1 MKTRRTLPAT
11 LAILFFIIVMSSC
24 EEDFV
29 TIGTDII
36 GDQVNDAELY
46 DAGTVVS
53 YSKLLLPIQTNGLPS
68 YQLGVYN
75 DPIYGKTTSNLLSQL
90 FMDVPD
96 PNFGYRTVLDSV
108 VLYIPFYNELT
119 ITDNDSVYSVDSLY
133 GNQPINI
140 SAYESNYFLRE
151 IDPDSNF
158 EEAQLYYSNQSSLF
172 EGFLGEELL
181 AIEDYIP
188 SSDPHILTEKIWDT
202 TTEAFDTIRSTIA
215 PGLRAK
221 LPSNFFKEKI
231 IGMAGTTELMNNNN
245 FKEYFRGLYFDTEAI
260 NPDGSLFL
268 FNIDNAS
275 VTMYYR
281 YYENPLEIDGSID
294 PDNIEL
300 DGTFSFS
307 FAGINVNT
315 FENNIPASIQ
325 SALSNSDTIN
335 GEERLY
341 LKGGEGIITVID
353 LFGKDLDENGVADEL
368 DILREK
374 EWLINEA
381 NLIFYVDQDNV
392 PGGDTE
398 PERITIY
405 DINNNTILEDYKFD
419 ITSGEEPVNAVNV
432 HLGRLER
439 GSDDQG
445 DYYKI
450 RITSHVSNL
459 INKDSTN
466 VPLGLLVSH
475 NVLLAGY
482 QDTTEEQSPGID
494 KVPVGS
500 VISPEGTILYGN
512 ATTNEEKRL
521 KLQIFYTEPN

>member
-11 LAILFFIIVMSSC
+11 LAILFFIIVLSSC

-29 TIGTDII
+29 TIGADII
-36 GDQVNDAELY
+36 GDQVSDAELY
-46 DAGTVVS
+46 DAGTVIS
-53 YSKLLLPIQTNGLPS
+53 YSKMLLPVQTNALPS
-68 YQLGVYN
+68 YQLGIYN

-90 FMDVPD
+90 FMDVSD
-96 PNFGYRTVLDSV
+96 PNFGYNISLDSV
-108 VLYIPFYNELT
+108 VLYVPYFSILN
-119 ITDNDSVYSVDSLY
+119 ITDNDSVYTTDSIF

-140 SAYESNYFLRE
+140 SVFESNYFLRD
-151 IDPDSNF
+151 IDPESNF
-158 EEAQLYYSNQSSLF
+158 EEAQLYYSNQSALF
-172 EGFLGEELL
+172 EGFLGEELV
-181 AIEDYIP
+181 AIEEFVP
-188 SSDPHILTEKIWDT
+188 SSDPYILTEKVWDT
-202 TTEAFDTIRSTIA
+202 ATSAFDTIRTTAS

-221 LPSNFFKEKI
+221 LPVDFFKQKI
-231 IGMAGTTELMNNNN
+231 INMEGTAELLNNNN
-245 FKEYFRGLYFDTEAI
+245 FKEYFRGMYFHSESM
-260 NPDGSLFL
+260 NQDGSLFL
-268 FNIDNAS
+268 FNIDNAK

-281 YYENPLEIDGSID
+281 YYESPLEIDGSTD
-294 PDNIEL
+294 PDNTEQK
-300 DGTFSFS
+300 GTYSFSFS
-307 FAGINVNT
+307 GINVNT

-325 SALSNSDTIN
+325 SALFNPDMEN
-335 GEERLY
+335 GEEKLY

-398 PERITIY
+398 PERITIF
-405 DINNNTILEDYKFD
+405 DIKNNTILEDYKID
-419 ITSGEEPVNAVNV
+419 ITNGEAPVNAINV

-439 GSDDQG
+439 GGDDQG

-450 RITSHVSNL
+450 RLTSHISNL

-466 VPLGLLVSH
+466 VPLGLMVSQ
-475 NVLLAGY
+475 NVLLAGF
-482 QDTTEEQSPGID
+482 QETIEEQSPGID
-494 KVPVGS
+494 GVPSPS
-500 VISPEGTILYGN
+500 VVSPEGTMLYGN

>member
-1 MKTRRTLPAT
+1 MNTKRTLPEI
-11 LAILFFIIVMSSC
+11 LAILFFIIVLSSC

-29 TIGTDII
+29 NIGADII
-36 GDQVNDAELY
+36 GDQANDAELY

-53 YSKLLLPIQTNGLPS
+53 YSKMLLPIQTNGLPS
-68 YQLGVYN
+68 YQLGIYN

-90 FMDVPD
+90 TMDDPD
-96 PNFGYRTVLDSV
+96 PNFGYGTALDSV
-108 VLYIPFYNELT
+108 VLYIPYYYELN
-119 ITDNDSVYSVDSLY
+119 ITNTDSVYHVDSLY

-140 SAYESNYFLRE
+140 SVFESDYFLSE
-151 IDPDSNF
+151 IDPNSNF
-158 EEAQLYYSNQSSLF
+158 EEGQLYYSNQSSLF

-181 AIEDYIP
+181 SIEDFVP
-188 SSDPHILTEKIWDT
+188 SSDPHILTEVVLDT
-202 TTEAFDTIRSTIA
+202 ATGVNDTIRTTAA

-221 LPSNFFKEKI
+221 LPIDFFKQKI
-231 IGMAGTTELMNNNN
+231 IDMDGTAELLNNNN
-245 FKEYFRGLYFDTEAI
+245 FKEYFRGMYFHTESMSS
-260 NPDGSLFL
+260 DGNLIL
-268 FNIDNAS
+268 FNIDNVS

-281 YYENPLEIDGSID
+281 YYESPLNIDGTID
-294 PDNIEL
+294 PDNPEQ
-300 DGTFSFS
+300 DGVYTFSFS
-307 FAGINVNT
+307 GINVNT
-315 FENNIPASIQ
+315 FENNIPAGIQ
-325 SALSNSDTIN
+325 STLLDQDTIN

-392 PGGDTE
+392 PAGETE
-398 PERITIY
+398 PERIMIF
-405 DINNNTILEDYKFD
+405 DIKNKTILEDYKID
-419 ITSGEEPVNAVNV
+419 ITGGEEPVNAINI

-450 RITSHVSNL
+450 RITSHISNL

-466 VPLGLLVSH
+466 VPLGLMVSQ
-475 NVLLAGY
+475 NVLLAGF
-482 QDTTEEQSPGID
+482 QETIEEQSPGISE
-494 KVPVGS
+494 VPASCV
-500 VISPEGTILYGN
+500 VSPEGTILYGN

>member
-11 LAILFFIIVMSSC
+11 MAILFFIIILSSC

-29 TIGTDII
+29 TIGADII

-46 DAGTVVS
+46 DDGTVVS

-96 PNFGYRTVLDSV
+96 PDFGYVPILDSV
-108 VLYIPFYNELT
+108 VLYVPFYNELN
-119 ITDNDSVYSVDSLY
+119 ITNTDSVYTVDSLY

-140 SAYESNYFLRE
+140 SVYESNYFLRD

-158 EEAQLYYSNQSSLF
+158 EEAQNYYSDQSSLF
-172 EGFLGEELL
+172 EGFLGEELI
-181 AIEDYIP
+181 AIEDYVP
-188 SSDPHILTEKIWDT
+188 SVEPYILTEKVLDT
-202 TTEAFDTIRSTIA
+202 ATGTYDTIRTKSA

-221 LPSNFFKEKI
+221 LPNDFFKQKI
-231 IGMAGTTELMNNNN
+231 IGMAGTTELLNNNN
-245 FKEYFRGLYFDTEAI
+245 FKEYFRGLYFDTESM
-260 NPDGSLFL
+260 NTDGNLFL
-268 FNIDNAS
+268 FNIENS
-275 VTMYYR
+275 RVTMHYR
-281 YYENPLEIDGSID
+281 YYENPLDIEGNTD
-294 PDNIEL
+294 PDNPQL
-300 DGTFSFS
+300 TGTFTFSFS
-307 FAGINVNT
+307 GINVNT

-325 SALSNSDTIN
+325 AALSNPDTIN
-335 GEERLY
+335 GEEHLY
-341 LKGGEGIITVID
+341 LKGGEGIITVVD
-353 LFGKDLDENGVADEL
+353 LFGKDIDENGVADEL
-368 DILREK
+368 EILREK

-398 PERITIY
+398 PERIIIF
-405 DINNNTILEDYKFD
+405 DIKNNTILEDYKID

-432 HLGRLER
+432 HLGRLVR

-445 DYYKI
+445 EYYKI
-450 RITSHVSNL
+450 RVTTHISNL

-466 VPLGLLVSH
+466 VPLGLMVSQ

-482 QDTTEEQSPGID
+482 QDTYEEQSPGID

-500 VISPEGTILYGN
+500 VISPEGTILFGN
-512 ATTNEEKRL
+512 ATTNDEKRL